1 MKKIGLLALI
11 CMFTLLMG
19 GCTKVQNDMPE
30 PAKQDTELSIHGEN
44 DKQQVECAEINQE
57 KQDDW
62 EAENIQNI
70 ESVEKLEEETN
81 YKTKSEPDAPTKEEV
96 LSMRELVLEGMS
108 EKEIDRLK
116 ENIKI
121 ANQQMENAYL
131 YDNIF
136 AKLEEKESLY
146 WNYFDNKGDIQISAT
161 ETVYNRFNAENFII
175 LLEEMKA
182 TVQNK
187 KLRDD
192 LQQII
197 DQTALAAETHEM
209 EYANNI
215 YKLLHDMDY
224 YLLRYGPE
232 DVGKYTQDASVAAK
246 YYGVL
251 KVYADSSEV
260 QDLCH
265 LPLAPSLIEGFAFS
279 DGMEKQVCVTLGI
292 GNIQRGKEAY
302 ETLQEYNSDIT
313 PPNENEEYIIVTFNV
328 SYDSGEIEELYMMEN
343 RASLE
348 QAGLYFALS
357 NGQSNANDVTSYL
370 SNSIYDISLTKGQS
384 AQGAVAFLQEK
395 GNTEPLVFVGFEQ
408 TVRFDIN

>member
-1 MKKIGLLALI
+1 MKKIGILASI
-11 CMFTLLMG
+11 CMLTLLMG
-19 GCTKVQNDMPE
+19 GCAKAQNDMLE
-30 PAKQDTELSIHGEN
+30 SAEQDIELSIDIEGES
-44 DKQQVECAEINQE
+44 DKQQMEYAEINQE
-57 KQDDW
+57 KQDDS
-62 EAENIQNI
+62 EAENIETTGN
-70 ESVEKLEEETN
+70 VEINDQDE
-81 YKTKSEPDAPTKEEV
+81 SEPVAPTKEEV
-96 LSMRELVLEGMS
+96 LSMREFVLEGMS
-108 EKEIDRLK
+108 EKEIDRLR

-121 ANQQMENAYL
+121 ANQQMEYAYL

-136 AKLEEKESLY
+136 AKLEDKESLY

-161 ETVYNRFNAENFII
+161 ETVYNRFNAENFIS

-182 TVQNK
+182 TVQNE
-187 KLRDD
+187 KLRND

-197 DQTALAAETHEM
+197 DQTVLAVETHEM

-232 DVGKYTQDASVAAK
+232 DVGKYTQDVSVVAK

-265 LPLAPSLIEGFAFS
+265 LPLAPSLIEGFAFV
-279 DGMEKQVCVTLGI
+279 DGMEKPVCVALGVES
-292 GNIQRGKEAY
+292 IQRGEEAY
-302 ETLQEYNSDIT
+302 ETLQEYNSDIAS
-313 PPNENEEYIIVTFNV
+313 PNENEEYIIVTFNV

-357 NGQSNANDVTSYL
+357 NGQSNAYDVTSYL
-370 SNSIYDISLTKGQS
+370 SNSIYDILLTKGQS
-384 AQGAVAFLQEK
+384 AQGAVAFLQTK